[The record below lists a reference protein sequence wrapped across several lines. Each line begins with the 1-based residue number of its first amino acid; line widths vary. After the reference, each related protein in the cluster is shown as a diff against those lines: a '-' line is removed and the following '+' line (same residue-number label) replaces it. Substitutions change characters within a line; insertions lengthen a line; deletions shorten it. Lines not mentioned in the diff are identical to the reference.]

1 MRQRAFPGA
10 DPRRIRRRELIALLA
25 GAAVWPLAARA
36 QQPLPKVP
44 RIGIVDDTPVWNSFR
59 SGLRDL
65 GYHEGRNIAFEY
77 RYGEGEPDRLAAAA
91 AALVRRPVDLIATF
105 GTPPTRAAKEATTAI
120 PIVMIGIGDP
130 VRAGL
135 VASLAQPGENIT
147 GNTILGPD
155 LGPKRLQLLK
165 EVIPSVARLAFLWN
179 MNNASNVAIL
189 DQLRVAAPA
198 AGITLIPIEVHE
210 PTDWDKAFA
219 AMLRERPDAFLMTND
234 PLHLLHLRRIVDF
247 LAQHRIPGLF
257 QAREHVAAGG
267 FMSYGASLPDLFR
280 RGALYAHKILQ
291 GTRPADLPVEHP
303 AKFELAINLKT
314 AKAIGITIPE
324 LFLLRVDEVIE

>member
-1 MRQRAFPGA
+1 MRQRTFPGA

-155 LGPKRLQLLK
+155 LGP
-165 EVIPSVARLAFLWN
+165 SDCN
-179 MNNASNVAIL
+179 SS
-189 DQLRVAAPA
+189 
-198 AGITLIPIEVHE
+198 
-210 PTDWDKAFA
+210 
-219 AMLRERPDAFLMTND
+219 
-234 PLHLLHLRRIVDF
+234 RR
-247 LAQHRIPGLF
+247 
-257 QAREHVAAGG
+257 
-267 FMSYGASLPDLFR
+267 
-280 RGALYAHKILQ
+280 
-291 GTRPADLPVEHP
+291 
-303 AKFELAINLKT
+303 
-314 AKAIGITIPE
+314 
-324 LFLLRVDEVIE
+324 